1 MKCSEVKTNLPIYS
15 DDILTAEERAGVDLH
30 LAACPLCRQAL
41 SEFQEIRNGLR
52 SLSRPELSADFLTSL
67 RTVVQTEL
75 RPSFAGPAFQL
86 VDDRRS
92 WVEAWLMPSAV
103 GAFASVVF
111 GLFLLWAILF
121 TARDPSE
128 FIFAADTSA
137 PVRTSI
143 MLARNNVLLG
153 PDSIDLSPT
162 DYANSRLSI
171 SGESPSLNPQGAL
184 VALTRSLVRGEMRDD
199 EVVVVADVFGNGLA
213 RITEVVEPSTDAA
226 AIEELERALD
236 SDPVYAPFVP
246 ASYDRRNET
255 TRVILKIQS
264 VYVSTALKTPRR
276 NAADRRRL

>member
-1 MKCSEVKTNLPIYS
+1 MKCSEVKSNLPIYS
-15 DDILTAEERAGVDLH
+15 DDILTAEERAGLDSH
-30 LAACPLCRQAL
+30 LVACPLCRQAL

-52 SLSRPELSADFLTSL
+52 SLSRPALSADFLTGL
-67 RTVVQTEL
+67 RAAVQTEL

-86 VDDRRS
+86 VDDRRG
-92 WVEAWLMPSAV
+92 WFEAWLMPSAV
-103 GAFASVVF
+103 GTFASLVL

-128 FIFAADTSA
+128 FVIAADAT
-137 PVRTSI
+137 PPGRTSI
-143 MLARNNVLLG
+143 MLARNNALLG

-184 VALTRSLVRGEMRDD
+184 VALTRSLVRGEMRDE

-213 RITEVVEPSTDAA
+213 RITEVVEPSNDTY

-264 VYVSTALKTPRR
+264 VYVSTSLKAPRR
-276 NAADRRRL
+276 VPDRRRL